1 MDEIGLE
8 TLGGL
13 GLLYGGQPR
22 GNKQQVKSKFHDM
35 FPDTTCAG
43 YNKQSFI
50 KMNLS
55 VLCDVYVQHVC
66 AVQCAYI
73 LSAA

>member
-13 GLLYGGQPR
+13 GLLYGGQTR

-43 YNKQSFI
+43 YNKLSFNVSV
-50 KMNLS
+50 MCGVYGMC
-55 VLCDVYVQHVC
+55 VLCVCCTVC
-66 AVQCAYI
+66 AYSFCCV
-73 LSAA
+73 